1 MFWPGAGAVQ
11 WPPSGIRIH
20 PRALNLLLVRRLP
33 STSQKHTPPLGSEG
47 PQVPIHWR
55 LPIWMVSAFI
65 SHVILPTTS
74 CNQCYHAFTTVIT
87 LKKHKKTEGI
97 CWSEASNLGGVSICR
112 PPFVSQGI
120 LPPTSCHRLP
130 SGPQITLLQS
140 QDLLLII
147 ALYHLTKKPEDLS
160 SLEID
165 LVVLGK
171 Y

>member
-1 MFWPGAGAVQ
+1 MATLRNQDTPE
-11 WPPSGIRIH
+11 SSH
-20 PRALNLLLVRRLP
+20 LLLVRSLP
-33 STSQKHTPPLGSEG
+33 STSQMPKPPLGSEG

-55 LPIWMVSAFI
+55 VPIWMVSAFI
-65 SHVILPTTS
+65 SHIILPTTF
-74 CNQCYHAFTTVIT
+74 CNLCFHAFTTVTT

-140 QDLLLII
+140 KDLLLII
-147 ALYHLTKKPEDLS
+147 ALYHLTKKPKDLS

-165 LVVLGK
+165 LVVSGK